1 MMATRINNSNDAYLS
16 PYAQQAIG
24 EARGNM
30 VDVAESAALPDRF
43 SAIPHPDRPAM
54 IICDETT
61 GRSTTVGLYA
71 YRATREALNDLF
83 G

>member
-1 MMATRINNSNDAYLS
+1 MATRINNSNDDRMS
-16 PYAQQAIG
+16 PAARKAIG
-24 EARGNM
+24 ESRGNM
-30 VDVAESAALPDRF
+30 VDQAEKQPLPDRF

-54 IICDETT
+54 IICDEQT
-61 GRSTTVGLYA
+61 GRSATVGLYA